1 MQRLTIAIALTL
13 LSIPALAEEKSKR
26 GNPFQY
32 RTPPASAPK
41 KIAPKPAPV
50 VEVHAPVAVEPEVLR
65 RPDPPRFPYRLIG
78 MFGPV
83 DKPIVAFVADDR
95 VVTVQLGA
103 EIDNQFVLRSI
114 GLESVDI
121 GFVNDER
128 TVRVQMGQSQ

>member
-1 MQRLTIAIALTL
+1 VQRLTIAFALTL
-13 LSIPALAEEKSKR
+13 LSIPALAEEKTKR

-32 RTPPASAPK
+32 MTRPAPAK

-50 VEVHAPVAVEPEVLR
+50 VEVQAPVVVEPEVPR
-65 RPDPPRFPYRLIG
+65 RPDPPRFPYRFIG

-103 EIDNQFVLRSI
+103 EIDHQFVLRSI

-128 TVRVQMGQSQ
+128 TVRVQLGQAQ